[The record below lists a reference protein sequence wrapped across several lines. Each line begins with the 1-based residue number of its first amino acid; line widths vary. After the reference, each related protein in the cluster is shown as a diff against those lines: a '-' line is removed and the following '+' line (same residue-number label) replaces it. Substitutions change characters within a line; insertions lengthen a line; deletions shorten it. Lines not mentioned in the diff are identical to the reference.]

1 MPSLPLCVLSIGRVA
16 RWTSTPVAVRT
27 ETLCQSDSKTGGLA
41 EVVSRWHQVDRVK
54 MLHFDNVVFPAGW
67 VVSAE
72 LIRLAS
78 ALKDQDGELQT

>member
-1 MPSLPLCVLSIGRVA
+1 
-16 RWTSTPVAVRT
+16 
-27 ETLCQSDSKTGGLA
+27 
-41 EVVSRWHQVDRVK
+41 

>member
-1 MPSLPLCVLSIGRVA
+1 
-16 RWTSTPVAVRT
+16 
-27 ETLCQSDSKTGGLA
+27 LA

-67 VVSAE
+67 VMSAE